1 MKLTRRTFGMG
12 IAVAALAGAG
22 YYGWILATQ
31 VAPTYA
37 NLAYGTDE
45 RNVLDIYLPEGTGP
59 FPYVMEFH
67 GGGFVVGDK
76 AGNPVQAE
84 ILDAGI
90 AVVRINYRFSSTAIW
105 PAQAD
110 DSLAAV
116 AFISEKGAEY
126 GIDPTRAA
134 LWGKSA
140 GGFLAASAALSL
152 TEMGKPVQG
161 VANFFG
167 PMDFSVMD
175 QDMADLGLTPAM
187 GLTNDIASAESA
199 LIGFAVGD
207 DPAKARAIGP
217 IGRLDGKS
225 LKLPP
230 LMVRH
235 GDADTFIAYTQGKRL
250 ADAWAASDPT
260 AIVDFAV
267 VAGAS
272 HGSSEFGQSGV
283 VTPLVAFLTDVLKP

>member
-1 MKLTRRTFGMG
+1 LG
-12 IAVAALAGAG
+12 IGVAALAGAG
-22 YYGWILATQ
+22 YYGWTLVTQ
-31 VAPTYA
+31 VSPTYA
-37 NLAYGTDE
+37 DLAYGPDA
-45 RNVLDIYLPEGTGP
+45 RNVLDIYLPDGTGP

-76 AGNPVQAE
+76 AGNAVQSE

-105 PAQAD
+105 PAQGE

-116 AFISEKGAEY
+116 AFIREQGAEY

-140 GGFLAASAALSL
+140 GGFLAASTALSL
-152 TEMGKPVQG
+152 SEMGKPVQG

-175 QDMADLGLTPAM
+175 QDMADLGVTPTM
-187 GLTNDIASAESA
+187 GATNAIGSAESA

-225 LKLPP
+225 LKLPS

-260 AIVDFAV
+260 AKVDFAV
-267 VAGAS
+267 VEGAS
-272 HGSSEFGQSGV
+272 HGSSEFGRSGV
-283 VTPLVAFLTDVLKP
+283 VTPLVAFFTDVLKP